1 MAELPPLPQNFTYSA
16 EHEWINA
23 GADAIVGNT
32 VKIGI
37 TAVAADAL
45 GEVVYVDLPEVGD
58 TVTAGETCGEVE
70 STKSVSDLYC
80 PVTGEVTA
88 INEAAT
94 DNPGVLNS
102 DPYGRRLAVRS
113 QRHRTGR
120 SDGRSRLRRGQLP
133 LTHPPTDGTDH
144 GWSHPA

>member
-88 INEAAT
+88 INESAT

-102 DPYGRRLAVRS
+102 DPYG
-113 QRHRTGR
+113 
-120 SDGRSRLRRGQLP
+120 DGWLFEVNVTELGEVMDAAGYAEANSL
-133 LTHPPTDGTDH
+133 
-144 GWSHPA
+144 

>member
-1 MAELPPLPQNFTYSA
+1 MAQLPPLPENFTYSA

-23 GADAIVGNT
+23 SADAIVGNT

-45 GEVVYVDLPEVGD
+45 GEVVYVDLPEIGD

-80 PVTGEVTA
+80 PVTGEVTS
-88 INEAAT
+88 INESAT

-102 DPYGRRLAVRS
+102 DPYG
-113 QRHRTGR
+113 
-120 SDGRSRLRRGQLP
+120 DGWLFEVTVTELGEVMDAAGYAEANSL
-133 LTHPPTDGTDH
+133 
-144 GWSHPA
+144 

>member
-1 MAELPPLPQNFTYSA
+1 MAQLPPLPDNFMYSA

-23 GADAIVGNT
+23 SADAIVGNT

-37 TAVAADAL
+37 TAVASDAL

-80 PVTGEVTA
+80 PVTGEVTS
-88 INEAAT
+88 INESAT
-94 DNPGVLNS
+94 DNPGLLNS
-102 DPYGRRLAVRS
+102 DPYGE
-113 QRHRTGR
+113 
-120 SDGRSRLRRGQLP
+120 
-133 LTHPPTDGTDH
+133 
-144 GWSHPA
+144 GWLFEVKVTELGEVMDAAGYAEANSL

>member
-1 MAELPPLPQNFTYSA
+1 MAQLPPLPDNFTYSA

-37 TAVAADAL
+37 TAVASDAL

-70 STKSVSDLYC
+70 STKSVSDLYS
-80 PVTGEVTA
+80 PVTGEITST
-88 INEAAT
+88 NEAT
-94 DNPGVLNS
+94 SDNPGLLNS
-102 DPYGRRLAVRS
+102 DPYG
-113 QRHRTGR
+113 
-120 SDGRSRLRRGQLP
+120 DGWLFEVKVTELGEVMDAAGYAEANSL
-133 LTHPPTDGTDH
+133 
-144 GWSHPA
+144 

>member
-1 MAELPPLPQNFTYSA
+1 MAQLPPLPDNFTYSA

-23 GADAIVGNT
+23 KSDAIVGNT

-37 TAVAADAL
+37 TAVASDAL

-58 TVTAGETCGEVE
+58 SVTAGETCGEVE

-80 PVTGEVTA
+80 PVSGEVVS

-94 DNPGVLNS
+94 DNPGLLNS
-102 DPYGRRLAVRS
+102 DPYGE
-113 QRHRTGR
+113 
-120 SDGRSRLRRGQLP
+120 
-133 LTHPPTDGTDH
+133 
-144 GWSHPA
+144 GWLLEVNVTELGEVMDAAGYAEANSL